1 MANSSVETDSENIIS
16 LLLIDINQPI
26 ELEWKLFAT
35 DENKVSNFTP
45 DSLESKFLA
54 ETNTD
59 EMKDVDSMFPQPAAV
74 TLNKT
79 RLEKQQVPTF
89 KSNED
94 SWGNSLDN
102 LPPFTIKEIE
112 QHRLNSGKTPES
124 AIIKTLDKG
133 RKFKCERYISADTL
147 YTKWDNEYFFVKYK
161 CKASMKKEKRRVT
174 VKLKLICSRVVQI
187 GIELRDLDLNQ

>member
-1 MANSSVETDSENIIS
+1 MANSSVETDSESIIS

-26 ELEWKLFAT
+26 ELESKLFAT
-35 DENKVSNFTP
+35 DENKVSNFTS
-45 DSLESKFLA
+45 DSLESK
-54 ETNTD
+54 TNTD

-94 SWGNSLDN
+94 FWGNSLDN

-133 RKFKCERYISADTL
+133 RKFKCERYISVDTL
-147 YTKWDNEYFFVKYK
+147 YTKWDNEYFF
-161 CKASMKKEKRRVT
+161 C
-174 VKLKLICSRVVQI
+174 
-187 GIELRDLDLNQ
+187 

>member
-1 MANSSVETDSENIIS
+1 MANSSVETDSESIIS

-26 ELEWKLFAT
+26 ELESKLFAT
-35 DENKVSNFTP
+35 DENKVSNFTS
-45 DSLESKFLA
+45 DNLESKFLA

-94 SWGNSLDN
+94 SWGKSLYD
-102 LPPFTIKEIE
+102 LPPFFIKEIK
-112 QHRLNSGKTPES
+112 QHILNSGKTPEI
-124 AIIKTLDKG
+124 AIIKTLYKR
-133 RKFKCERYISADTL
+133 RKFKYERYISADTL
-147 YTKWDNEYFFVKYK
+147 
-161 CKASMKKEKRRVT
+161 
-174 VKLKLICSRVVQI
+174 
-187 GIELRDLDLNQ
+187 